1 MNFLRARI
9 ITPYSKIFMIV
20 LLSGVWLFSTLSPA
34 RAQQDTASTEATTTS
49 EQVLDAV
56 IDEEARDAESL
67 LQAEVLNAAIDSN
80 ELELRLIPLTKPEL
94 ELLSA
99 EWLEIVRQKTEEVMS
114 AEIEILRSDG
124 ATEDAARDSLTKLAI
139 ERKDLFEKYSKVVA
153 GLEKKGGA
161 AELVAEYRA
170 YASAVIIEETRTT
183 DYETLAVE
191 AMNWVVDREGGVSL
205 ASKIAIIVATL
216 IGLIIFAKIARRLAQ
231 RWFGHIPNLSKL
243 LQVFLAT
250 AVYWLVL
257 TIGLLVV
264 LSALGFDISPV
275 FALIGGAS
283 FIMAF
288 AFQDTLGNLAS
299 GLMIMI
305 NRPFDE
311 GDYVDVGG
319 VAGTVKS
326 VSIVATTVVTPDN
339 QIIVIPNK
347 NVWGN
352 VITNVTAS
360 ETRRVDLVFGVS
372 YEDSI
377 PDSLRVIEETVRAHP
392 LVLEDPETVI
402 RVHELADSSVN
413 FICRPWTKTSDYW
426 AVYWDLTQQMKENF
440 DKAGISIPY
449 PQQDLHVRN
458 SSSPLSQIASA
469 K

>member
-9 ITPYSKIFMIV
+9 ITLYSKIFMIV
-20 LLSGVWLFSTLSPA
+20 LLSGVWSFSTLSTA

-216 IGLIIFAKIARRLAQ
+216 IGLIICKNRAA
-231 RWFGHIPNLSKL
+231 FGPKVVWAYSKF
-243 LQVFLAT
+243 V
-250 AVYWLVL
+250 
-257 TIGLLVV
+257 
-264 LSALGFDISPV
+264 
-275 FALIGGAS
+275 
-283 FIMAF
+283 
-288 AFQDTLGNLAS
+288 
-299 GLMIMI
+299 
-305 NRPFDE
+305 
-311 GDYVDVGG
+311 
-319 VAGTVKS
+319 
-326 VSIVATTVVTPDN
+326 
-339 QIIVIPNK
+339 
-347 NVWGN
+347 
-352 VITNVTAS
+352 
-360 ETRRVDLVFGVS
+360 
-372 YEDSI
+372 
-377 PDSLRVIEETVRAHP
+377 
-392 LVLEDPETVI
+392 
-402 RVHELADSSVN
+402 
-413 FICRPWTKTSDYW
+413 
-426 AVYWDLTQQMKENF
+426 
-440 DKAGISIPY
+440 
-449 PQQDLHVRN
+449 
-458 SSSPLSQIASA
+458 
-469 K
+469 